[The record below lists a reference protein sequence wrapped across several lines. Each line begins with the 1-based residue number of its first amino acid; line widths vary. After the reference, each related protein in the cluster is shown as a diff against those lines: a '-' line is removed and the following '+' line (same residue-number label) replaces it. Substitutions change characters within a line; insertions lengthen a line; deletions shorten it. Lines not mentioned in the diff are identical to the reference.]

1 MAGTFTKKKKC
12 KRKKLLTLVS
22 NCICDPLHF
31 HLHWWFMSVDV
42 VSGVYCD
49 VPAWP
54 GRDEEHDEQKC
65 YFGIQTADRVIEFE
79 CRNKGEKQ
87 MWVDGIQQFLS
98 CRMSIT
104 WLWMNMS
111 EESQTVVLRATDKA
125 WLPKSKIQK
134 SEKQWIVKL

>member
-1 MAGTFTKKKKC
+1 MAGTFTKKKKY
-12 KRKKLLTLVS
+12 
-22 NCICDPLHF
+22 
-31 HLHWWFMSVDV
+31 V

-104 WLWMNMS
+104 
-111 EESQTVVLRATDKA
+111 
-125 WLPKSKIQK
+125 
-134 SEKQWIVKL
+134 